1 MAIGINISG
10 TQLNV
15 TGLTSGHKYA
25 FRIYYKTPNASSYS
39 SERRPS
45 SGEVTVN
52 ATTYTYNFSSL
63 LSESGTYSFY
73 VNVWDGTTST
83 NTETS
88 TVTYSYGMVSVRAEC
103 GDGVKSF
110 TISCNGTS
118 KTVRNTSGYTY
129 MDVASG
135 QTVIISNVTSLSGY
149 GSPYSLYYNTAY
161 NPTGWDGPITF
172 TASTM
177 VENTSYD
184 RRLRVT
190 ASMESLYPYTQK
202 VYIDGSYYS
211 SVSNNY
217 YTESTVTIG
226 DLSLYTKYIADYDFD
241 YALVGSSSI
250 KRNQYYNAP
259 LSLNAN
265 TDICLYF
272 TSKPAPVKPTITR
285 ITTAQNSAN
294 VYWNANGGVGGGTGY
309 WVLYYGVSTSSLTS
323 VRLTDDSTAATIT
336 GLQADTTYIFYIRH
350 YVSGDYLQSSSM
362 NATTSSA
369 IGYFAW
375 TSDDATKIQAG
386 QPVTNLTAT
395 AWNNLISKIS
405 ACGGSTGSIPKAT
418 AGSQI
423 TAEHFNQMRNAISG
437 LSGSG
442 SVASSVT
449 SGSTKLRAT
458 LFANASTALKEAI
471 NRAISTT
478 NG

>member
-1 MAIGINISG
+1 MASITFSRLSENRVSARATSCVASHTYSIQVYGNGSWWDK
-10 TQLNV
+10 V
-15 TGLTSGHKYA
+15 TGLSGSTSYTRSFSVDTGDSYRA
-25 FRIYYKTPNASSYS
+25 RLWDTTILGVGATGTIPEWTP
-39 SERRPS
+39 
-45 SGEVTVN
+45 EV
-52 ATTYTYNFSSL
+52 
-63 LSESGTYSFY
+63 
-73 VNVWDGTTST
+73 
-83 NTETS
+83 ETI
-88 TVTYSYGMVSVRAEC
+88 SVRAEC
-103 GDGVKSF
+103 GDGVASF
-110 TISCNGTS
+110 TISCNGAS
-118 KTVRNTSGYTY
+118 KLVRATSGYTY
-129 MDVASG
+129 MTVDSG
-135 QTVIISNVTSLSGY
+135 SSVSISNVTPVDGY
-149 GSPYSLYYNTAY
+149 SYPYFLYYNTQSS
-161 NPTGWDGPITF
+161 PTGWDGPIRF
-172 TASTM
+172 TTST
-177 VENTSYD
+177 VVTSTSFD

-211 SVSNNY
+211 STTNNY

-241 YALVGSSSI
+241 YATVGSSTI

-265 TDICLYF
+265 TDIYLYF

-285 ITTAQNSAN
+285 ITTTQNSAN
-294 VYWNANGGVGGGTGY
+294 VYWNANGGIGGSTGY
-309 WVLYYGVSTSSLTS
+309 WVLYYGVSTSSMTS
-323 VRLTDDSTAATIT
+323 VRLTDDSTAATVT

-375 TSDDATKIQAG
+375 TNDDATKIQAG

-395 AWNNLISKIS
+395 AWNNLISKVS
-405 ACGGSTGSIPKAT
+405 ACGGSTGSIPRAT
-418 AGSQI
+418 AGTQI

-449 SGSTKLRAT
+449 SGSTKMRAA
-458 LFANASTALKEAI
+458 LFANATTALKEAI
-471 NRAISTT
+471 NRAISTK

>member
-25 FRIYYKTPNASSYS
+25 FRIYYKTPNSGSYS

-45 SGEVTVN
+45 SGEVTAN
-52 ATTYTYNFSSL
+52 TTTYTYNFNSL

-88 TVTYSYGMVSVRAEC
+88 TVTYSYGMVSIRAEC
-103 GDGVKSF
+103 GNGVKSF
-110 TISCNGTS
+110 TIRCNGTS
-118 KTVRNTSGYTY
+118 KTVRNTFGYTY

-135 QTVIISNVTSLSGY
+135 QTVIILNVTPLSGY
-149 GSPYSLYYNTAY
+149 NSPYSLYYNTAY
-161 NPTGWDGPITF
+161 DPTGWAGPITF

-211 SVSNNY
+211 STTNNY

-241 YALVGSSSI
+241 YATIGSSTI

-265 TDICLYF
+265 TDIYLYF
-272 TSKPAPVKPTITR
+272 TSKPAPVKPIITR
-285 ITTAQNSAN
+285 ITTTQNSAN
-294 VYWNANGGVGGGTGY
+294 VYWNANGGIGGNTGY
-309 WVLYYGVSTSSLTS
+309 WVLYYGVSTSSMTS
-323 VRLTDDSTAATIT
+323 VRLTDDSAAATVT

-350 YVSGDYLQSSSM
+350 YVSGKYLQSSSM

-375 TSDDATKIQAG
+375 TNDDATKIQAG

-395 AWNNLISKIS
+395 AWNNLISKVS
-405 ACGGSTGSIPKAT
+405 ACGGSTSSIQRANT
-418 AGSQI
+418 GSQI
-423 TAEHFNQMRNAISG
+423 TAEHFNQMRNAIAG

-449 SGSTKLRAT
+449 SGSTKMRAV
-458 LFANASTALKEAI
+458 LFANATTALKEAI
-471 NRAISTT
+471 NRAISTK

>member
-1 MAIGINISG
+1 MASIIFTRLSETRVSARITDCVASHTYSIQVYGNGSWWDK
-10 TQLNV
+10 V
-15 TGLTSGHKYA
+15 TGLSGSTSYTRSFGVD
-25 FRIYYKTPNASSYS
+25 TGDSYS
-39 SERRPS
+39 ARLWDKTIQGVGATGTIPEWTP
-45 SGEVTVN
+45 EV
-52 ATTYTYNFSSL
+52 
-63 LSESGTYSFY
+63 
-73 VNVWDGTTST
+73 
-83 NTETS
+83 ETI
-88 TVTYSYGMVSVRAEC
+88 SVRAEC
-103 GDGVKSF
+103 GDGVESF
-110 TISCNGTS
+110 RMSCDGVN
-118 KTVRNTSGYTY
+118 KLVRASVGYTF
-129 MDVASG
+129 MTIDSGHSVLISDVTPVDGHS
-135 QTVIISNVTSLSGY
+135 Y
-149 GSPYSLYYNTAY
+149 PYFLHYNTES
-161 NPTGWDGPITF
+161 NPTGWAGPLRF
-172 TASTM
+172 TTSTT
-177 VENTSYD
+177 VTSTSYD

-190 ASMESLYPYTQK
+190 ATQNKVYPYTQK

-211 SVSNNY
+211 STTNNY

-241 YALVGSSSI
+241 YATVGSSTI

-265 TDICLYF
+265 TDIYLYF

-285 ITTAQNSAN
+285 ITTTQNSAN
-294 VYWNANGGVGGGTGY
+294 VYWNANGGLGGNTGY
-309 WVLYYGVSTSSLTS
+309 WLLYYGVSTSSMRS
-323 VRLTDDSTAATIT
+323 VRLTDDSVAATVT

-362 NATTSSA
+362 SATTSSA

-375 TSDDATKIQAG
+375 TNDDATKIQAG

-395 AWNNLISKIS
+395 AWNNLISKVS
-405 ACGGSTGSIPKAT
+405 ACGGSTGSIPRAT

-449 SGSTKLRAT
+449 SGSTKMRAA
-458 LFANASTALKEAI
+458 LFANATTALKEAI
-471 NRAISTT
+471 NRAISTK